1 MLFRPPKKLLFSR
14 LYRYYFD
21 FILRLIY
28 RVIIFEG
35 VPESI
40 DETFFKLV
48 LFTQGKICFFEPEG
62 KLVALNCTG
71 ADQPTLYYMPSKFLV
86 VNPRLS
92 KSYTLTPGT
101 DCEIVYCSETDKYN
115 ASGIDGGLYL
125 QIERTA
131 TMLADNDIS
140 INVAQKNMRLVN
152 LVSADTQNTVDSL
165 KAVIAAM
172 YEGDPNII
180 VKSSLI
186 DKLQGIPILQNQSN
200 HNLIELIELQQY
212 ILAHFYE
219 SIGLCT
225 HDQIKKE
232 RLITAEINDNAE
244 LAKFN
249 IDDIIATIN
258 EGLARVNARYN
269 TEISC
274 RLNPI
279 IEEQTA
285 AAADDDQTEDA
296 APDDTQT
303 EDAAADDQIEDAAPD
318 DTQTE
323 DAAPDDTQTEDAA
336 PDDTQTEDAAAD
348 DQTEDAA
355 ADDQTEDAA
364 VEIQSVEISGD
375 NNTIVIGGD
384 ANAVKATNPDDS
396 EDMERDPN
404 D

>member
-1 MLFRPPKKLLFSR
+1 MI
-14 LYRYYFD
+14 FD
-21 FILRLIY
+21 GL
-28 RVIIFEG
+28 
-35 VPESI
+35 PESVN
-40 DETFFKLV
+40 ETFFKLV

-62 KLVALNCTG
+62 DLIALNCSR
-71 ADQPTLYYMPSKFLV
+71 ADTPDLYYIPSKVLV
-86 VNPRLS
+86 TNPRLT
-92 KSYTLTPGT
+92 KSYTLTPGE
-101 DCEIVYCSETDKYN
+101 DCEIVYCSETDIYN
-115 ASGIDGGLYL
+115 ASGINGGLYL

-152 LVSADTQNTVDSL
+152 LVSGDTQNTVDSL
-165 KAVIAAM
+165 KAVITAM

-258 EGLARVNARYN
+258 EGLERVNARYN
-269 TEISC
+269 MEISC
-274 RLNPI
+274 RINPI
-279 IEEQTA
+279 IEEQTEDA
-285 AAADDDQTEDA
+285 AADDQTEDAAPDDTQTEDAAPDGTQTEDVAPDDDQTEDA

-303 EDAAADDQIEDAAPD
+303 EDAAG
-318 DTQTE
+318 
-323 DAAPDDTQTEDAA
+323 
-336 PDDTQTEDAAAD
+336 D

-364 VEIQSVEISGD
+364 VEIQSVKISGD

-384 ANAVKATNPDDS
+384 ANAVEATDTDDS

>member
-1 MLFRPPKKLLFSR
+1 MI
-14 LYRYYFD
+14 FD
-21 FILRLIY
+21 GL
-28 RVIIFEG
+28 
-35 VPESI
+35 PESI
-40 DETFFKLV
+40 NETFFKLV
-48 LFTQGKICFFEPEG
+48 LFTQGKICFFEG
-62 KLVALNCTG
+62 FDLDKNKNVLLALNCSRSDTP
-71 ADQPTLYYMPSKFLV
+71 DIYYIPSKVLV
-86 VNPRLS
+86 TNPRLQ

-101 DCEIVYCSETDKYN
+101 DCELVYCSETDMYN
-115 ASGIDGGLYL
+115 ASGINGGLYL

-152 LVSADTQNTVDSL
+152 LVSGDTQNTVDSL
-165 KAVIAAM
+165 KAVITAM

-212 ILAHFYE
+212 IIAHFYE

-258 EGLARVNARYN
+258 EGLERVNARYN

-285 AAADDDQTEDA
+285 AAADGDQTEDA
-296 APDDTQT
+296 A
-303 EDAAADDQIEDAAPD
+303 AD

-323 DAAPDDTQTEDAA
+323 DAAPDDD
-336 PDDTQTEDAAAD
+336 QTEDAAAD

-355 ADDQTEDAA
+355 ADDTQTEDAAADDTQTEDAATDDQTEDAA

-375 NNTIVIGGD
+375 NNIVVIGGD
-384 ANAVKATNPDDS
+384 VDADKATDTDDS
-396 EDMERDPN
+396 EDMGRDPN
-404 D
+404 DGAEPN

>member
-1 MLFRPPKKLLFSR
+1 MI
-14 LYRYYFD
+14 FD
-21 FILRLIY
+21 GL
-28 RVIIFEG
+28 
-35 VPESI
+35 PESI
-40 DETFFKLV
+40 NETFFKLV
-48 LFTQGKICFFEPEG
+48 LFTQGKICFFEG
-62 KLVALNCTG
+62 FDLDKNKNVLLALNCSRSDTP
-71 ADQPTLYYMPSKFLV
+71 DIYYIPSKVLV
-86 VNPRLS
+86 TNPRLQ

-101 DCEIVYCSETDKYN
+101 DCELVYCSETDMYN
-115 ASGIDGGLYL
+115 ASGINGGLYL

-152 LVSADTQNTVDSL
+152 LVSGDTQNTVDSL
-165 KAVIAAM
+165 KAVITAM

-212 ILAHFYE
+212 IIAHFYE

-258 EGLARVNARYN
+258 EGLERVNARYN

-285 AAADDDQTEDA
+285 AAADGDQTEDA
-296 APDDTQT
+296 AADDTQT
-303 EDAAADDQIEDAAPD
+303 EDAA
-318 DTQTE
+318 T
-323 DAAPDDTQTEDAA
+323 
-336 PDDTQTEDAAAD
+336 
-348 DQTEDAA
+348 
-355 ADDQTEDAA
+355 DDQTEDAA

-375 NNTIVIGGD
+375 NNIVVIGGD
-384 ANAVKATNPDDS
+384 VDADKATDTDDS
-396 EDMERDPN
+396 EDMGRDPN
-404 D
+404 DGAEPN

>member
-1 MLFRPPKKLLFSR
+1 M
-14 LYRYYFD
+14 
-21 FILRLIY
+21 
-28 RVIIFEG
+28 IFEG
-35 VPESI
+35 LPESVN
-40 DETFFKLV
+40 ETFFKLV
-48 LFTQGKICFFEPEG
+48 LLTQGKICFFKPEG
-62 KLVALNCTG
+62 GDLISLNCSR
-71 ADQPTLYYMPSKFLV
+71 ADTPDLYYIPSKVLV
-86 VNPRLS
+86 TNPRLS
-92 KSYTLTPGT
+92 KSYTLTPGE
-101 DCEIVYCSETDKYN
+101 DCEIVYCSETDMYN
-115 ASGIDGGLYL
+115 ASGINGGLYL

-152 LVSADTQNTVDSL
+152 LVSGDTQNTVDSL

-258 EGLARVNARYN
+258 EGLERVNARYN

-285 AAADDDQTEDA
+285 AAADDTQTEDA
-296 APDDTQT
+296 APDDQT
-303 EDAAADDQIEDAAPD
+303 EDAAPD

-336 PDDTQTEDAAAD
+336 PDDTQTEDAA
-348 DQTEDAA
+348 
-355 ADDQTEDAA
+355 

-375 NNTIVIGGD
+375 NNVIVIGGD
-384 ANAVKATNPDDS
+384 VDADKATDTDDS
-396 EDMERDPN
+396 SDMGRDPN
-404 D
+404 DGAEPH